1 MSVLSI
7 VSIHNGPA
15 GTATSLRFA
24 SLSET
29 SAVIAV
35 SPDADT
41 LTKPGPAPVGYTKL
55 FRYSTA
61 ADRVL
66 MAIAALAATAAGAAL
81 PLMAIIMGDLTDVF
95 ARWTVQSFQGQF
107 VTPDELSSEV
117 TSKVLYLVYIA
128 VGSFAATY
136 IYMSFSVHASERQ
149 THALR
154 EQYLRAVIRQNIG
167 WFDNVGAGEVATRI
181 TTDTML
187 IQDGIGEKLPLVL
200 NQIATFLSGFV
211 IAFTKSWRLTLVLL
225 SVIPLFIVSAGTI
238 GVLSG
243 RFQTRILS
251 LYSAAGTLAEET
263 ISAARTVIAFG
274 AQGKMSKRYADS
286 IIGVRREGLKK
297 SMSSG
302 VGIAFLSFFMYCAY
316 SLAFYFGFLQLRD
329 NLITPGTVVNVLFAI
344 LFGAMSVG
352 QVGPEMQAFA
362 LARAAGAKLFETI
375 DRVPPIDPY
384 DPSGERIAADSFH
397 GRIELK
403 DVAFT
408 YPARPDVKVLK
419 GVNLVIEP
427 GTTVALVGESGSG
440 KSTIIQLVERF
451 YDPESGAIELD
462 GVPLNKLNVA
472 WLRQQIGLVS
482 QEPVLF
488 EGSVADNVAF
498 GLVGSP
504 HENAP
509 ADKKLALI
517 QDACRQAN
525 AHDFITK
532 LPQGY
537 DTQVGERGLLLS
549 GGQKQRI
556 AIARAIIKNPRILLL
571 DEATSALDTTSER
584 VVQEAL
590 DRASKSRTTIT
601 IAHRLSTVKSADK
614 IVVMSR
620 GTVVEQGK
628 HGSLVAR
635 GGVYARL
642 VEAQHLD
649 TDNKPAGSG
658 YSSANSSGT
667 LADDRDLIASSQ
679 LDTPIAKPSAA
690 DDLEAGSVANK
701 KMSYF
706 VVTRK
711 ILALNAPETKLII
724 PGLIASVGSGAVFAV
739 LSIVFAEAMQTFSE
753 QGAELEHDSK
763 KWSAA
768 FLGIALG
775 VATCSF
781 LQHGLLGIASELLT
795 ERIRER
801 VFASILRQDAGFFD
815 DEANTTGVLT
825 SNLPSDAQKVQ
836 GASGSTLGVIVQ
848 FLATIIG
855 CITTSLVFGWK
866 LALVSLVGYPV
877 LMGSGLFRS
886 IALSF
891 YANKSKKA
899 YERSAQVACEAIAAV
914 RTVQSLTR
922 EKHLHAQYLD
932 ILKQPM
938 RDGVKNAFL
947 NTLLYAFSMSAVLLV
962 NALVFWY
969 GGRLMAYEGYTTKQ
983 FFVTLI
989 NVVIG
994 SQAAGM
1000 VFSFAPEIIKAKA
1013 AGEAILRLLE
1023 RTPPIDPDSADGQQL
1038 DRAKM
1043 QGQVEF
1049 RDVKFSYPTRRH
1061 IRVLKGLSISVKP
1074 GQFAALVGPSGCGK
1088 STTVGL
1094 IERFYDIDGG
1104 QILLDGTDISRLNVA
1119 SHREAIGLVS
1129 QEPNLFDMSI
1139 RDNVA
1144 FGCKTPPTQAEIEA
1158 ACKEANAHDFI
1169 MTLPDGYDTKV
1180 GARGGQLSGGQKQ
1193 RIAIARALVRKPR
1206 ILLLDEATSA
1216 LDAES
1221 ELVVQE
1227 ALDKAAEGRTT
1238 IAVAHRLS
1246 TIQKADVIFVIKDGA
1261 VIEHGTHAELFVK
1274 RGLYHE
1280 LVVQQ
1285 DLDLTSK

>member
-1 MSVLSI
+1 MPARASAKVADDPSV
-7 VSIHNGPA
+7 VV
-15 GTATSLRFA
+15 
-24 SLSET
+24 
-29 SAVIAV
+29 AVA
-35 SPDADT
+35 PDNDAKGKQ
-41 LTKPGPAPVGYTKL
+41 KPPTVGYGQL
-55 FRYSTA
+55 FRYCTTM
-61 ADRVL
+61 DTFLNTVGIL
-66 MAIAALAATAAGAAL
+66 AALASGAAF
-81 PLMAIIMGDLTDVF
+81 PLMTIIMGELVDVF
-95 ARWTVQSFQGQF
+95 GRWTAQSFPGQL
-107 VTPDELSSEV
+107 VTPDELSSAV

-128 VGSFAATY
+128 IGSFAATY
-136 IYMSFSVHASERQ
+136 IYMSSFVLTSERQ
-149 THALR
+149 THAVR

-181 TTDTML
+181 TTDTLL
-187 IQDGIGEKLPLVL
+187 IQDGIGEKLPLVM
-200 NQIATFLSGFV
+200 NQIALFISGFV
-211 IAFTKSWRLTLVLL
+211 IAFTKSWRLTLVMLAVVPLL
-225 SVIPLFIVSAGTI
+225 VGGGAVFGILG
-238 GVLSG
+238 G

-274 AQGKMSKRYADS
+274 GQGKMSKRFADS
-286 IIGVRREGLKK
+286 LDGVRREGLKK
-297 SMSSG
+297 S
-302 VGIAFLSFFMYCAY
+302 VATALSIGFILFVIHVAY
-316 SLAFYFGFLQLRD
+316 SLAFYFGYTQLRD
-329 NLITPGTVVNVLFAI
+329 GLITPGTVVNVFFAVLFSSAS
-344 LFGAMSVG
+344 LG
-352 QVGPEMQAFA
+352 QIGPEMQAFA

-384 DPSGERIAADSFH
+384 DPSGERIAADSFR

-403 DVAFT
+403 AAEFT

-462 GVPLNKLNVA
+462 GVPLNKINVA

-488 EGSVADNVAF
+488 EGTVADNVAF

-590 DRASKSRTTIT
+590 DRVSKSRTTIT

-620 GTVVEQGK
+620 GTVVEQGD

-635 GGVYARL
+635 GGAYARL

-649 TDNKPAGSG
+649 TNKPAGNG
-658 YSSANSSGT
+658 YSSDNSSGT
-667 LADDRDLIASSQ
+667 LADDRQLIASSQ
-679 LDTPIAKPSAA
+679 RDTPIAKPSAA
-690 DDLEAGSVANK
+690 DDFEAGSAANK
-701 KMSYF
+701 KMPYF
-706 VVTRK
+706 VVMRK
-711 ILALNAPETKLII
+711 ILALNAPEAKFMAA
-724 PGLIASVGSGAVFAV
+724 GLLASIGSGASSPVLAV
-739 LSIVFAEAMQTFSE
+739 LFAEVMQTFSE
-753 QGAELEHDSK
+753 KGAELEHDSK
-763 KWSAA
+763 KWSLA
-768 FLGIALG
+768 FLFLALG
-775 VATCSF
+775 V
-781 LQHGLLGIASELLT
+781 GICGFAQNVFFGMASEILT

-801 VFASILRQDAGFFD
+801 VFASILRQDVGFFD
-815 DEANTTGVLT
+815 DEANATGVLT
-825 SNLPSDAQKVQ
+825 SNLSSDAQKVQ
-836 GASGSTLGVIVQ
+836 SASGSTLGIILQ
-848 FLATIIG
+848 FFATVIG
-855 CITTSLVFGWK
+855 CIATSLVFGWK
-866 LALVSLVGYPV
+866 LALVSLVGYPLLIGV
-877 LMGSGLFRS
+877 GYFRS
-886 IALSF
+886 SVLKF
-891 YANKSKKA
+891 YAEKSKKA
-899 YERSAQVACEAIAAV
+899 YERSAQVACEAVAAV

-922 EKHLHAQYLD
+922 ESQLHVQYLD
-932 ILKQPM
+932 MLKQPM
-938 RDGVKNAFL
+938 RDGVKNAYL
-947 NTLLYAFSMSAVLLV
+947 NTLLYGLTQSINFFVT
-962 NALVFWY
+962 ALVFWY
-969 GGRLMAYEGYTTKQ
+969 GGRLMAYEGYTVKQ
-983 FFVTLI
+983 FFVTYI
-989 NVVIG
+989 SVVLG
-994 SQAAGM
+994 SQSAGRI
-1000 VFSFAPEIIKAKA
+1000 FSFVPDVTKARA

-1023 RTPPIDPDSADGQQL
+1023 RTPPIDPDSADGQQI

-1043 QGQVEF
+1043 QGHVEF

-1061 IRVLKGLSISVKP
+1061 IRVLKGLNISVKS

-1094 IERFYDIDGG
+1094 IERFYNVDGG
-1104 QILLDGTDISRLNVA
+1104 QVLLDGTDISRLNVA

-1180 GARGGQLSGGQKQ
+1180 GVRGGQLSGGQKQ
-1193 RIAIARALVRKPR
+1193 RIAIARALVRKPK

-1227 ALDKAAEGRTT
+1227 ALDKAAKGRTT

-1246 TIQKADVIFVIKDGA
+1246 TIQKADVIFVLKDGA
-1261 VIEHGTHAELFVK
+1261 VVEQGTHAELFA
-1274 RGLYHE
+1274 RHGLYHE

-1285 DLDLTSK
+1285 DL